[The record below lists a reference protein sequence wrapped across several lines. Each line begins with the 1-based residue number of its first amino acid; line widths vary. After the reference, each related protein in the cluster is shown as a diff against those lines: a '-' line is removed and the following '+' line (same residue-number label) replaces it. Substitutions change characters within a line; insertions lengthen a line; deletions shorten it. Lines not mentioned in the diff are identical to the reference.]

1 MPDEDEDFTTEDF
14 TPGDFT
20 PEEHAVDQSMLD
32 DSVIDACR
40 YLRAHLT
47 GLISFDG
54 EFVPIKLVIAPDGV
68 LVAPVMVAMLRSF
81 DIALFLPDEGEDSMH
96 MQVTLEE
103 ISEKGE
109 QAALCDRWRIY
120 HGEPEDVRWA
130 RITIDAAKF
139 RGLMFDGLALM
150 RPNPLADVE
159 AKLCR
164 RINDEMRETLKAAVA
179 SVAGLEVEDPRL
191 VGVDALGFDVRGRFD
206 VVRLPAD
213 PPIADGDDAVD
224 ALEELAAT
232 AEEGDAESD
241 AAEQD

>member
-1 MPDEDEDFTTEDF
+1 MPDEDEHDDEDEHEDF
-14 TPGDFT
+14 IPEDFIPEDFI
-20 PEEHAVDQSMLD
+20 PEEHAVDDSMLD

-54 EFVPIKLVIAPDGV
+54 EFVPIKLVIAPDGA

-96 MQVTLEE
+96 MQITLEE

-109 QAALCDRWRIY
+109 HAALCDRWRIY

-159 AKLCR
+159 VKLIR
-164 RINDEMRETLKAAVA
+164 RINGEMRETLK
-179 SVAGLEVEDPRL
+179 
-191 VGVDALGFDVRGRFD
+191 
-206 VVRLPAD
+206 
-213 PPIADGDDAVD
+213 
-224 ALEELAAT
+224 
-232 AEEGDAESD
+232 
-241 AAEQD
+241 

>member
-1 MPDEDEDFTTEDF
+1 MTDESDASFD
-14 TPGDFT
+14 G
-20 PEEHAVDQSMLD
+20 AAD
-32 DSVIDACR
+32 DAANDAILEACR

-47 GLISFDG
+47 GLIGFDG
-54 EFVPIKLVIAPDGV
+54 EFVPIKLVVAPDGA

-81 DIALFLPDEGEDSMH
+81 DTALFLPDEGEDAMH

-103 ISEKGE
+103 IGDRGE
-109 QAALCDRWRIY
+109 HAALCDRWRIY
-120 HGEPEDVRWA
+120 HGEPDDVRWA
-130 RITIDAAKF
+130 RISIDAAKF

-150 RPNPLADVE
+150 RPNPLADIE
-159 AKLCR
+159 SKICR
-164 RINDEMRETLKAAVA
+164 RVNSEMREALKAAIA
-179 SVAGLEVEDPRL
+179 AVAGLEVEDPRL
-191 VGVDALGFDVRGRFD
+191 VGVDSLGFDVRGRFD

-213 PPIADGDDAVD
+213 PPISDGDDAVD

>member
-1 MPDEDEDFTTEDF
+1 MPDEDEDFTPEDF

-20 PEEHAVDQSMLD
+20 PEEHAVDESMLD

-130 RITIDAAKF
+130 RISIDAAKF
-139 RGLMFDGLALM
+139 DGRMFDGLALM
-150 RPNPLADVE
+150 EPNALADAE
-159 AKLCR
+159 PRICR
-164 RINDEMRETLKAAVA
+164 KVNAEMRGLLKQACLRVA
-179 SVAGLEVEDPRL
+179 EVEIEDPRL
-191 VGVDALGFDVRGRFD
+191 VGVDPLGFDIRGRFD
-206 VVRLPAD
+206 VVRLDAD
-213 PPIADGDDAVD
+213 PEIVDDAD
-224 ALEELAAT
+224 AFAALEELAADT
-232 AEEGDAESD
+232 EADGDASNT
-241 AAEQD
+241 